1 MGRKNRGTTHIS
13 DSNLIKRIDK
23 ATLRHFV
30 PPLLCM
36 DSVTQNKFWTESHLR
51 KERLCLGHSST
62 VNGVSRQNL
71 VVSEQWLVVS
81 DQKKSAKAVILY
93 SKRYGKSPLI
103 TDH

>member
-51 KERLCLGHSST
+51 KGRLCLGHSST
-62 VNGVSRQNL
+62 VNGVSRQSL
-71 VVSEQWLVVS
+71 FVSEQWLVVS
-81 DQKKSAKAVILY
+81 DQRNNAEVIRLY
-93 SKRYGKSPLI
+93 SKGCGKSTLI